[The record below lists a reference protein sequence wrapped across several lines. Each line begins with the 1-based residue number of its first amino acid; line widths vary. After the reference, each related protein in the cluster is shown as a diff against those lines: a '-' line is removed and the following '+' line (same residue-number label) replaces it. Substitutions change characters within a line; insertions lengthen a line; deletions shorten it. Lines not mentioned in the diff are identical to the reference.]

1 MSEQPEMVAA
11 ANGGNGGTK
20 AGGESGAPAWLMLII
35 YGGGAVLYAAWQFGP
50 TAGFVRTYW
59 PILVIAA
66 VAAIAIMLLLKP
78 AVRTAG
84 QTRVALVTF
93 GLIPFVLSVITAVV
107 ILPPQYQAPA
117 LRVIF
122 LSMVTLLPPTMYY
135 LFISTRKYSLLNEFV
150 SNLDRLGLLDAEQ
163 NSALARSPESLET
176 RHRLRVLAYLQ
187 KFEAAYGPLPTQLMD
202 EIRSTGDVPRVLA
215 NPRSARLLSSGVA
228 DVFTAETTPPLV
240 ISTVLIGLGWLSM
253 LPPTLVSDW
262 HQAFVPAQ
270 MPVYFA
276 FLGAYF
282 FSIQMLFRRYVLR
295 DLRTS
300 AYVAVSMRII
310 LAVLGTWVLERTWA
324 LAATLPAAVGG
335 AVPPPSN
342 EALLLTAFV
351 VGVFPPVAWHYVQ
364 SVLKKVTFASVAVPS
379 LSTQLP
385 ISDLDGLTVWHQ
397 SRLEEEDI
405 ENIPNMATANL
416 VDLLLNTR
424 IPPDRIIDWVDQ
436 AILYTQIGA
445 DEDDVT
451 RRKTLRACGIRT
463 ASALVDSYWRS
474 VDEPT
479 LKAATTEEKPIAI
492 TVGALLTNPNLRHI
506 QRWRGLPE
514 EPVLQVRP
522 V

>member
-1 MSEQPEMVAA
+1 MSEQPEPVAA
-11 ANGGNGGTK
+11 ASGGNGG
-20 AGGESGAPAWLMLII
+20 ARNGGESGAPAWLMLII
-35 YGGGAVLYAAWQFGP
+35 YGGGAVLYAAWQFTP
-50 TAGFVRTYW
+50 TAGLVKSYW
-59 PILVIAA
+59 PILIIAV
-66 VAAIAIMLLLKP
+66 VAAIALMLLLKP

-84 QTRVALVTF
+84 QARVALVTF
-93 GLIPFVLSVITAVV
+93 VLIPAVLMVITGVV

-122 LSMVTLLPPTMYY
+122 LSVVTLLPPTMYY

-150 SNLDRLGLLDAEQ
+150 SNLDRLGLLDGEH
-163 NSALARSPESLET
+163 NPSVEIMPEARET

-187 KFEAAYGPLPTQLMD
+187 KFEAAYGPLPPQLMD
-202 EIRSTGDVPRVLA
+202 EIRATGDVPRVLS

-324 LAATLPAAVGG
+324 LAATLPAAAGG
-335 AVPPPSN
+335 VIPAPSN

-364 SVLKKVTFASVAVPS
+364 AVLKKVTFASVAVPS

-424 IPPDRIIDWVDQ
+424 VPPDRIIDWVDQ

-445 DEDDVT
+445 DDDDVG

-463 ASALVDSYWRS
+463 ASALVDSYWHS
-474 VDEPT
+474 DEAT
-479 LKAATTEEKPIAI
+479 MKAATAEEKPIAL

-514 EPVLQVRP
+514 EPMLKLSGV
-522 V
+522 